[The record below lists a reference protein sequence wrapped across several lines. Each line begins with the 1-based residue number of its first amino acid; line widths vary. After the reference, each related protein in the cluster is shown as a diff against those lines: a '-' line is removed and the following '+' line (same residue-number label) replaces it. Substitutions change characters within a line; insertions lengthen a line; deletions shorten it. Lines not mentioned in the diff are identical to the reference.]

1 MRDKSIK
8 KICWNS
14 NIKKAR
20 KKKQKNSNAIL
31 SLAKIKL
38 KLKNQIQFE
47 NENIYKK
54 WQLIYVSF
62 FFFIK
67 FLNSVLG
74 WKKKTDWQVAIKCFS
89 NDFSAAQVE
98 RINCLGIIFY
108 FYISWQNDGLYGLER
123 RHFIFY
129 SMNIYIP
136 YLTENDFFILV
147 VDTIHR

>member
-8 KICWNS
+8 NKKSDEIQ
-14 NIKKAR
+14 IYKKAR
-20 KKKQKNSNAIL
+20 KKTEKFKFAIL

-67 FLNSVLG
+67 FFNSVLG
-74 WKKKTDWQVAIKCFS
+74 WKKTD
-89 NDFSAAQVE
+89 
-98 RINCLGIIFY
+98 
-108 FYISWQNDGLYGLER
+108 
-123 RHFIFY
+123 
-129 SMNIYIP
+129 
-136 YLTENDFFILV
+136 
-147 VDTIHR
+147 